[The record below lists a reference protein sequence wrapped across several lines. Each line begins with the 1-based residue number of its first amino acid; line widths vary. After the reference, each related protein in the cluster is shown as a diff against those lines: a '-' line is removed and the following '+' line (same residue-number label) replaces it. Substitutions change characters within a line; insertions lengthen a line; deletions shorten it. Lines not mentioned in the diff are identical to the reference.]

1 MVQGILVVNTE
12 TIPGMM
18 ITETLGVVSG
28 STVRA
33 KNIGRDITQGL
44 RNNMGGELVKYNELL
59 EESRQESIGRM
70 VADAM
75 SRGATAIVNV
85 RLATSAVTA
94 GAAELFHA
102 PDGTGFADI
111 SVDGHRETWP
121 VRSAGFRRWIRCRFF
136 GWCHCSGSTRH

>member
-1 MVQGILVVNTE
+1 MRSPNLEASPGSGKIMEQMVQGILVVNTE

-44 RNNMGGELVKYNELL
+44 RNIMGGELVKYTELL
-59 EESRQESIGRM
+59 EESRQEAIGRM

-85 RLATSAVTA
+85 RFATSAVTA
-94 GAAELFHA
+94 GAAELFA
-102 PDGTGFADI
+102 YGTA
-111 SVDGHRETWP
+111 VKVE
-121 VRSAGFRRWIRCRFF
+121 
-136 GWCHCSGSTRH
+136 

>member
-1 MVQGILVVNTE
+1 MLPTNQNLRLDWFLLLFRMQLIRPNLEASLTGAGYMEQMVQGILVVNTE

-44 RNNMGGELVKYNELL
+44 RNIMGGELVKYTELL
-59 EESRQESIGRM
+59 EESRQEAIGRM
-70 VADAM
+70 VAEAM

-85 RLATSAVTA
+85 RFATSAVTA
-94 GAAELFHA
+94 GAAELFA
-102 PDGTGFADI
+102 YGTA
-111 SVDGHRETWP
+111 VKAE
-121 VRSAGFRRWIRCRFF
+121 
-136 GWCHCSGSTRH
+136 

>member
-1 MVQGILVVNTE
+1 LNIYRPVVENMEQMVQGILVVNTE

-33 KNIGRDITQGL
+33 KNFMRDLTQLGR
-44 RNNMGGELVKYNELL
+44 NVVGGELVKYTELL
-59 EESRQESIGRM
+59 EESRQEAVGRM

-85 RLATSAVTA
+85 RFATSAVTA
-94 GAAELFHA
+94 GAAELFA
-102 PDGTGFADI
+102 YGTA
-111 SVDGHRETWP
+111 VKAE
-121 VRSAGFRRWIRCRFF
+121 
-136 GWCHCSGSTRH
+136 

>member
-1 MVQGILVVNTE
+1 MEQMVQGILVVNTE

-33 KNIGRDITQGL
+33 KNVVRDITQLG
-44 RNNMGGELVKYNELL
+44 RNIVGGELVKYTELL
-59 EESRQESIGRM
+59 EESRQEAVGRM

-85 RLATSAVTA
+85 RFATSAVTA
-94 GAAELFHA
+94 GAAELFA
-102 PDGTGFADI
+102 YGTA
-111 SVDGHRETWP
+111 VKVE
-121 VRSAGFRRWIRCRFF
+121 
-136 GWCHCSGSTRH
+136 